1 MERGARAPSPERGV
15 RDMEDVGVKRSEEEE
30 EGADILVVDDE
41 PDVANLIAINLEFEG
56 YRVRKAHGGR
66 QALEEVA
73 RKRPDCVLLDI
84 MMPEVDGWEVLRR
97 LKEEPETAGI
107 PVIVVTARN
116 TDMDHIKGLGGGAV
130 DYITKP
136 FDTGVLRTHV
146 ARALRERDRELVE
159 QAREDRVRRLQLS
172 TLRDITEKLISTLE
186 IEDILEAIAD
196 RLLNLFDLDICA
208 LCLPDPT
215 GRRFHLASCRSR
227 LPLSR
232 REEGAFDITRDRIAE
247 LAGGDPFSRGG
258 LHAIS
263 SEDFA
268 GGEVA
273 GVLSGLRSLHL
284 LALQAREKPVGVI
297 FLGHREEVGFGE
309 QERELLAAI
318 GNQAAIAI
326 ENARL
331 YDDLRYDEEVHR
343 QLLQRVITAQEDE
356 RRRVAMELHDGVI
369 QNLVSAAFRLQLC
382 SARLESD
389 PEEARRALLESREI
403 IDAGIAEMRR
413 IISGLRPSILDD
425 LGLSAALQK
434 YIMRLQEETPFDI
447 HIELE
452 ETGIPPLTTEAETA
466 LFRIAQ
472 EALNNVVRHSRC
484 RRARVTIGVEDGE
497 LFLRVE
503 DDGVG
508 FEPPGAQR
516 RTARSYGLVGMRER
530 AESLGGTMAVESAPG
545 EGTSVEVRFPLYAV
559 TKEG

>member
-1 MERGARAPSPERGV
+1 MADA
-15 RDMEDVGVKRSEEEE
+15 GVKKSEKGGEA
-30 EGADILVVDDE
+30 ADILVVDDE
-41 PDVANLIAINLEFEG
+41 PDVVNLIAMNLEFEG
-56 YRVRKAHGGR
+56 YRVRKAHSGK

-73 RKRPDCVLLDI
+73 RKRPDCMLLDI
-84 MMPEVDGWEVLRR
+84 MMPEVDGWEVLYR
-97 LKEEPETAGI
+97 LKKDPETAGI
-107 PVIVVTARN
+107 PVIVVTARS
-116 TDMDHIKGLGGGAV
+116 TDMDYLKGLGGGAV

-136 FDTGVLRTHV
+136 FDTGILKAHV
-146 ARALRERDRELVE
+146 ERALRERDRELVE

-172 TLRDITEKLISTLE
+172 ALRDITEKLISTLE
-186 IEDILEAIAD
+186 IEDILETIAD
-196 RLLNLFDLDICA
+196 RLLTLFDLDICA

-215 GRRFHLASCRSR
+215 GRRLHLASFRSR
-227 LPLSR
+227 FPLSR
-232 REEGAFDITRDRIAE
+232 REQGAFDITRDRLAE
-247 LAGGDPFSRGG
+247 LVSCDPFSQGG
-258 LHAIS
+258 LHAVS
-263 SEDFA
+263 ADDFA

-297 FLGHREEVGFGE
+297 FLGHRGDLRFGE

-369 QNLVSAAFRLQLC
+369 QNLVSAVYRLQLC
-382 SARLESD
+382 AARLESD
-389 PEEARRALLESREI
+389 PEEARRALLESQEI
-403 IDAGIAEMRR
+403 IDAGIVEMRR
-413 IISGLRPSILDD
+413 IITGLRPSVLDD

-434 YIMRLQEETPFDI
+434 YIMRLQEEAPFDL

-452 ETGIPPLTTEAETA
+452 EASIPPLTGEAETA

-472 EALNNVVRHSRC
+472 EALNNVVKHSRC
-484 RRARVTIGVEDGE
+484 RRARITIGVDEGE

-508 FEPPGAQR
+508 FEPPGVQR
-516 RTARSYGLVGMRER
+516 RPARSYGLVGMRER
-530 AESLGGTMAVESAPG
+530 AESLGGALRVESAPG
-545 EGTSVEVRFPLYAV
+545 EGTSLEVRIPLYAV
-559 TKEG
+559 AKEE

>member
-1 MERGARAPSPERGV
+1 MVSGGMGRSAEER
-15 RDMEDVGVKRSEEEE
+15 E
-30 EGADILVVDDE
+30 EGKEAADILVVDDE
-41 PDVANLIAINLEFEG
+41 PDVAKIIAMNLEFEG

-73 RKRPDCVLLDI
+73 RKKPDCVLLDI

-97 LKEEPETAGI
+97 LKEDPETAGI

-116 TDMDHIKGLGGGAV
+116 TDMDYLKGLGGGAV
-130 DYITKP
+130 GYITKP
-136 FDTGVLRTHV
+136 FDTGTLKAYV
-146 ARALRERDRELVE
+146 ARVLQERDRELVE

-172 TLRDITEKLISTLE
+172 TLRDITEKLISTPE
-186 IEDILEAIAD
+186 IEDILESIAEK
-196 RLLNLFDLDICA
+196 LLTLFGLDICA
-208 LCLPDPT
+208 LCLPDPA
-215 GRRFHLASCRSR
+215 GRSLHLASIRSR

-232 REEGAFDITRDRIAE
+232 REEAAFDLSRDRLLE
-247 LAGGDPFSRGG
+247 LAGCDPFSRGG
-258 LHAIS
+258 LYAVS
-263 SEDFA
+263 PGDFMQSQ
-268 GGEVA
+268 VA
-273 GVLSGLRSLHL
+273 GSLAGLRSIYL
-284 LALQAREKPVGVI
+284 LTLKAREKPVGVI
-297 FLGHREEVGFGE
+297 FLGHRAEVRFGE

-389 PEEARRALLESREI
+389 PEEAHQALLEAQGV
-403 IDAGIAEMRR
+403 IDAGIVEMRR
-413 IISGLRPSILDD
+413 IISGLRPSVLDD

-434 YIMRLQEETPFDI
+434 YIMRLQEEAPFDLR
-447 HIELE
+447 IELE
-452 ETGIPPLTTEAETA
+452 EREIPPLTMEAETT
-466 LFRIAQ
+466 LFRISQ
-472 EALNNVVRHSRC
+472 EALNNVVKHSRC
-484 RRARVTIGVEDGE
+484 SRARVTIRVDDGE
-497 LFLRVE
+497 LLLRVE

-508 FEPPGAQR
+508 FELPGLQR
-516 RTARSYGLVGMRER
+516 RMARSYGLLGMRER
-530 AESLGGTMAVESAPG
+530 AESLGGMMSVKSAPG
-545 EGTSVEVRFPLYAV
+545 EGTLVEVRFPLYTV